1 MSIIM
6 THNAIFIGKVDTD
19 NQNERYSFSCNLRID
34 ETNGQSTAV
43 MMRSSN
49 EGTLRFKNIKDKIS
63 SLGKLERFDMVVFT
77 SIWSKT
83 TVCDVYAIEFVDY
96 KKKVSMNE
104 FNDLGLGPNIDERL
118 EVRLSGGWTI
128 DVGNRDKLAGMVVG
142 FGEPFP
148 SENDL
153 AAIRREMKL
162 GGLLG

>member
-6 THNAIFIGKVDTD
+6 THNAIFIGKADTD
-19 NQNERYSFSCNLRID
+19 YQNERYSFSCNLRID
-34 ETNGQSTAV
+34 EVDGKSTAV
-43 MMRSSN
+43 MMRSHH
-49 EGTLRFKNIKDKIS
+49 EGPMRIRNAKDKIS
-63 SLGKLERFDMVVFT
+63 SLGKLEKFDMVVFT

-128 DVGNRDKLAGMVVG
+128 DVGNRDKIAGIVVG

-148 SENDL
+148 SEKDL
-153 AAIRREMKL
+153 AAIRREIKL

>member
-1 MSIIM
+1 M
-6 THNAIFIGKVDTD
+6 THNAVFVGKADTD
-19 NQNERYSFSCNLRID
+19 FQNERYSFSCNVRID
-34 ETNGQSTAV
+34 EVDGKSTAV

-49 EGTLRFKNIKDKIS
+49 QGNLRSKNIKDIFS
-63 SLGKLERFDMVVFT
+63 SLGKLERFDMVVLT

-83 TVCDVYAIEFVDY
+83 TVCDVYAVEFVDY

-128 DVGNRDKLAGMVVG
+128 DVGNRDKLAGIVVG

-148 SENDL
+148 SEKDL

-162 GGLLG
+162 GGLLD

>member
-6 THNAIFIGKVDTD
+6 THNAVFVGKADTD
-19 NQNERYSFSCNLRID
+19 FQNERYSFSCNVRID
-34 ETNGQSTAV
+34 EVDGKSTAV

-49 EGTLRFKNIKDKIS
+49 QGNLRSKNIKDIFS
-63 SLGKLERFDMVVFT
+63 SLGKLERFDMVVIT

-83 TVCDVYAIEFVDY
+83 TVCDVYAVEFVDY

-128 DVGNRDKLAGMVVG
+128 DVGNRDKLAGIVVG
-142 FGEPFP
+142 YGEPFP
-148 SENDL
+148 SEKDL

>member
-1 MSIIM
+1 M
-6 THNAIFIGKVDTD
+6 THNAVFVGKVDTD
-19 NQNERYSFSCNLRID
+19 FQNERYSFSCNVRID
-34 ETNGQSTAV
+34 EVDGKSTAV

-49 EGTLRFKNIKDKIS
+49 RGNLRSKNIKDIFS
-63 SLGKLERFDMVVFT
+63 SLGKLERFDMVVLT

-83 TVCDVYAIEFVDY
+83 TVCDVYVVEFLDY

-128 DVGNRDKLAGMVVG
+128 DVGNRDKLAGIVVG

-148 SENDL
+148 SEKDL

-162 GGLLG
+162 GGLLD

>member
-1 MSIIM
+1 M
-6 THNAIFIGKVDTD
+6 THNAVFVGKADTD
-19 NQNERYSFSCNLRID
+19 FQNERYSFSCNVRID
-34 ETNGQSTAV
+34 EVDGKSTAV

-49 EGTLRFKNIKDKIS
+49 QGNLRSKNIKDIFS
-63 SLGKLERFDMVVFT
+63 SLGKLERFDMVVLT

-83 TVCDVYAIEFVDY
+83 TVCDVYAVEFLDY

-128 DVGNRDKLAGMVVG
+128 DVGNRDKLAGIVVG
-142 FGEPFP
+142 YGEPFP
-148 SENDL
+148 SEEDL

>member
-1 MSIIM
+1 M
-6 THNAIFIGKVDTD
+6 THNAVFVGKADTD
-19 NQNERYSFSCNLRID
+19 FQNERYSFSCNVRID
-34 ETNGQSTAV
+34 EVDGKSTAV

-49 EGTLRFKNIKDKIS
+49 QGNLRSKNIKDIFS
-63 SLGKLERFDMVVFT
+63 SLGKLERFDMVVLT

-83 TVCDVYAIEFVDY
+83 TVCDVYAVEFVDY

-128 DVGNRDKLAGMVVG
+128 DVGNRDKLAGIVVG
-142 FGEPFP
+142 FGETFP
-148 SENDL
+148 SEKDL

-162 GGLLG
+162 GGLLD

>member
-1 MSIIM
+1 M
-6 THNAIFIGKVDTD
+6 THNAVFVGKADTD
-19 NQNERYSFSCNLRID
+19 FQNERYSFSCNVRID
-34 ETNGQSTAV
+34 EVDGKSTAV

-49 EGTLRFKNIKDKIS
+49 RGNLRSKNIKDIFS
-63 SLGKLERFDMVVFT
+63 SLGKLERFDMVVLT

-83 TVCDVYAIEFVDY
+83 TVCDVYAVEFLDY

-128 DVGNRDKLAGMVVG
+128 DVGNRDKLAGIVVG

-148 SENDL
+148 SEKDL

-162 GGLLG
+162 GGLLD

>member
-6 THNAIFIGKVDTD
+6 THNAIFIGKADTD
-19 NQNERYSFSCNLRID
+19 YQNERYSFSCNLRID
-34 ETNGQSTAV
+34 EVAGQSTAV
-43 MMRSSN
+43 MMRSHH
-49 EGTLRFKNIKDKIS
+49 EGPMRIRNTKDKIS
-63 SLGKLERFDMVVFT
+63 SLGKLEKFDMVVFT

-128 DVGNRDKLAGMVVG
+128 DVGNRDKLAGIVVG

-148 SENDL
+148 SEKDL
-153 AAIRREMKL
+153 AAIRREIKL
-162 GGLLG
+162 GGLLD

>member
-1 MSIIM
+1 M
-6 THNAIFIGKVDTD
+6 THNAVFVGKADTD
-19 NQNERYSFSCNLRID
+19 FQNERYSFSCNVRID
-34 ETNGQSTAV
+34 EVDGKSTAV

-49 EGTLRFKNIKDKIS
+49 QGNLRSKNIKDIFS
-63 SLGKLERFDMVVFT
+63 SLGKLERFDMVVIT

-83 TVCDVYAIEFVDY
+83 TVCDVYAVEFVDY

-128 DVGNRDKLAGMVVG
+128 DVGNRDKLAGIVVG
-142 FGEPFP
+142 YGEPFP
-148 SENDL
+148 SEKDL

>member
-6 THNAIFIGKVDTD
+6 THNAVFVGKADTD
-19 NQNERYSFSCNLRID
+19 FQNERYSFSCNVRID
-34 ETNGQSTAV
+34 EVDGKSTAV
-43 MMRSSN
+43 MMKSSN
-49 EGTLRFKNIKDKIS
+49 QGNLRSKNIKDIFS
-63 SLGKLERFDMVVFT
+63 SIGKLERFDMVVIT

-83 TVCDVYAIEFVDY
+83 TVCDVYAVEFVDY

-118 EVRLSGGWTI
+118 EVMLSGGWTI
-128 DVGNRDKLAGMVVG
+128 DVGNRDKLAGIVVG
-142 FGEPFP
+142 YGEPFP
-148 SENDL
+148 SEKDL

>member
-1 MSIIM
+1 M
-6 THNAIFIGKVDTD
+6 THNAVFVGKADTD
-19 NQNERYSFSCNLRID
+19 FQNERYSFSCNVRID
-34 ETNGQSTAV
+34 EVDGKSTAV

-49 EGTLRFKNIKDKIS
+49 RGNLRSKNIKDIFS
-63 SLGKLERFDMVVFT
+63 SLGKLERFDMVVLT

-83 TVCDVYAIEFVDY
+83 TVCDVYAVEFVDY

-128 DVGNRDKLAGMVVG
+128 DVGNRDKLAGIVVG

-148 SENDL
+148 SEKDL

-162 GGLLG
+162 GGLLD

>member
-1 MSIIM
+1 M
-6 THNAIFIGKVDTD
+6 THNAVFVGKADTD
-19 NQNERYSFSCNLRID
+19 FQNERYSFSCNVRID
-34 ETNGQSTAV
+34 EVDGKSTAV

-49 EGTLRFKNIKDKIS
+49 QGNLRSKNIKDIFS
-63 SLGKLERFDMVVFT
+63 SLGKLERFDMVVIT
-77 SIWSKT
+77 SIWSKP
-83 TVCDVYAIEFVDY
+83 TVCDVYAVEFVDY

-128 DVGNRDKLAGMVVG
+128 DVGNRDKLAGIVVG

-148 SENDL
+148 SEKDL

-162 GGLLG
+162 GGLLD